1 MSATTDIA
9 ANLARVRGQIA
20 SAAARVR
27 RDAASVRLIAV
38 TKTFP
43 AETVR
48 AAYEC
53 GLRDFGENRVQ
64 EFLEKRSRLDVPEA
78 RFHLIGHLQSNKVS
92 HATAFD
98 WIETVDSERLARRL
112 NDAGAEAGRTLQ
124 TLVQVSFD
132 DLPPKQT
139 AGRAG
144 APESIVPALV
154 ASLAALGHLEL
165 RGLMILPPYASNPE
179 DARPYFR
186 RLRELRDRLQVE
198 GYPQLQEL
206 SMGMTHDFP
215 IAVEEGATM
224 VRIGTALFGP
234 RPAPKAVPR

>member
-1 MSATTDIA
+1 MLRTDIA

-20 SAAARVR
+20 SSAARAR
-27 RDAASVRLIAV
+27 RDATSVRLIAV

-43 AETVR
+43 AEIIQ

-64 EFLEKRSRLDVPEA
+64 EFVEKRSQLDVPEA

-98 WIETVDSERLARRL
+98 WVETVDSERLARRL
-112 NDAGAEAGRTLQ
+112 NDAAAEAERTLQ
-124 TLVQVSFD
+124 ALVQVSFD
-132 DLPPKQT
+132 DSAKQSS
-139 AGRAG
+139 GRAG

-165 RGLMILPPYASNPE
+165 RGLMTLPPYTPDPE
-179 DARPYFR
+179 GARPFFR
-186 RLRELRDRLQVE
+186 RLRELRDRLQAA
-198 GYPQLQEL
+198 GHPQLQEL

-215 IAVEEGATM
+215 IAIEEGATM

-234 RPAPKAVPR
+234 RPAPTAVPR